1 MTYLGVNLTDYQQ
14 SLYAENYKT
23 LLRETEVYYEVYY
36 IFESEDAILLRCH
49 LFPDWFIASVQS
61 QSTYQQAILK
71 YKSRHWF

>member
-49 LFPDWFIASVQS
+49 LFPD
-61 QSTYQQAILK
+61 
-71 YKSRHWF
+71 